1 MRTEYEMYSF
11 CFSVAGW
18 ASQEAYSERLRCSV
32 GMQNR
37 RSLCDLLGEVD
48 SRPIIAALERF
59 LQSLRDGKRGWFR
72 HVLVGLVCLGLLVR
86 IPEDGVSSSIG
97 PPLDFDEPF
106 SCSSELI
113 SFSVEISY

>member
-1 MRTEYEMYSF
+1 MYSF

-18 ASQEAYSERLRCSV
+18 ASQETFSERLRCSV
-32 GMQNR
+32 GIQNR

-86 IPEDGVSSSIG
+86 FPEDGVSSSIG

-106 SCSSELI
+106 SCSLELI